1 MRALASF
8 VTACRVLVA
17 EGPRSAVERAL
28 ERQRE
33 NLRLGRVWEVRPRDP
48 ADWAALSPPEPLLN
62 VMPTPP
68 QARLGGVAIQAL
80 RRLQAEARRRPIRL
94 LYPERRGFR
103 LESWGPEV
111 NVSRVLP
118 VTRLEEALPRALD
131 LTGAEALH
139 VENAAGFTFD
149 ALRAAASTGRPL
161 VLSLHDFTPFCPR
174 PLLVELPGLRSCGG
188 SQDFE
193 RCGRCLAHDGRGD
206 ERRARAWR
214 EEGRQLLRAA
224 RALVFPSE
232 FLRARLAAWLDVPAP
247 VEQAVIAPSSL
258 ARPPRLLAPDAPAGR
273 PLHAAYVGAV
283 RDDKGAAVC
292 AEVAERLR
300 GAGLRFSAYGGG
312 DPAAL
317 RRLRR
322 AGVRL
327 RGYYRAGLL
336 PERLRRDRVDVA
348 LLLSVGAET
357 YGLTLDECVAAGVPA
372 VVFDAGAPA
381 ERVRAWNAGAVVP
394 LAGGAQGVARVLRER
409 DAWPRVAR
417 LRDLPTP
424 HTAATAHLEL
434 YARLG
439 LSTGDIMGTPWVPV
453 PD

>member
-1 MRALASF
+1 VLA
-8 VTACRVLVA
+8 A
-17 EGPRSAVERAL
+17 EGPRGLFERAL

-33 NLRLGRVWEVRPRDP
+33 GLRLGRVWEVRLRSED
-48 ADWAALSPPEPLLN
+48 DWQALSEPAPLLN

-68 QARLGGVAIQAL
+68 VARQGGVPIQAL
-80 RRLQAEARRRPIRL
+80 RRLLAEARRRPVRL

-118 VTRLEEALPRALD
+118 VTRLEEALPKALE
-131 LTGAEALH
+131 LTGAEAIH
-139 VENAAGFTFD
+139 VENAAGLTFD
-149 ALRAAASTGRPL
+149 ALRAASGCGRPL
-161 VLSLHDFTPFCPR
+161 VLSLHDFTAFCPR
-174 PLLVELPGLRSCGG
+174 PLLVELPAVRSCGG
-188 SQDFE
+188 SQDYE
-193 RCGRCLAHDGRGD
+193 RCGRCLAHDGSGD
-206 ERRARAWR
+206 AARARAWR
-214 EEGRQLLRAA
+214 EEGRQLLRSA

-232 FLRARLAAWLDVPAP
+232 FLRARLVDWLDVPAS

-258 ARPPRLLAPDAPAGR
+258 ARPPRLLAPDAPARR
-273 PLHAAYVGAV
+273 PRHAAYVGAV
-283 RDDKGAAVC
+283 RDDKGA
-292 AEVAERLR
+292 EVMADVAARLR
-300 GAGLRFSAYGGG
+300 GGGLRFSAYGGG

-322 AGVRL
+322 AGVRA
-327 RGYYRAGLL
+327 RGYYRAGTLL
-336 PERLRRDRVDVA
+336 ERLRRDRVDVA

-357 YGLTLDECVAAGVPA
+357 YGLTLDECVAAGIPA

-394 LAGGAQGVARVLRER
+394 LAEGAEGVARVLRETG
-409 DAWPRVAR
+409 AWPLVAR
-417 LRDLPTP
+417 PRDLPTP
-424 HTAATAHLEL
+424 LTAAQAHLAL

-439 LSTGDIMGTPWVPV
+439 LGTGAIIGTPWVPV